1 MECFTVNLSST
12 QETHKRTMPKK
23 KKKKKK
29 KRILFLFM
37 EKGGEKKQGQGSP
50 PRGPPDHS
58 GIHTGVPPRACLIT
72 LGRGQTLQLTPL
84 PLWPEKA
91 KSQLFKHRGT
101 GLSLLGAEE
110 VFCFL
115 PVYHMKRWPL

>member
-12 QETHKRTMPKK
+12 QETHKGTMPKK
-23 KKKKKK
+23 KKKKDFCLVSG
-29 KRILFLFM
+29 RSEVSNHM
-37 EKGGEKKQGQGSP
+37 G
-50 PRGPPDHS
+50 RGFHP
-58 GIHTGVPPRACLIT
+58 GARLIT
-72 LGRGQTLQLTPL
+72 VGFTLGFPL
-84 PLWPEKA
+84 EPARSHWGGGRPLWPEKA

-110 VFCFL
+110 VFCSL